1 MQRTRGSLRHR
12 SGTNRTAEDGSS
24 QEIHDL
30 RTVVKKLLT
39 PNIYFPRRL
48 CDYTGVTKADYIY
61 YRRLRDELRRAI
73 LALSANPAA
82 STTIST
88 GDGQKSVTYK
98 SLNALQAQ
106 LSVA

>member
-1 MQRTRGSLRHR
+1 M
-12 SGTNRTAEDGSS
+12 
-24 QEIHDL
+24 
-30 RTVVKKLLT
+30 
-39 PNIYFPRRL
+39 
-48 CDYTGVTKADYIY
+48 TKSDYIY

-98 SLNALQAQ
+98 SLNSLQAQ
-106 LSVA
+106 LSVAEAKCEAYERAHSGSTGFTVEPVRWS

>member
-1 MQRTRGSLRHR
+1 MTR
-12 SGTNRTAEDGSS
+12 
-24 QEIHDL
+24 
-30 RTVVKKLLT
+30 
-39 PNIYFPRRL
+39 
-48 CDYTGVTKADYIY
+48 ADYIY

-98 SLNALQAQ
+98 SLNSLQAQ
-106 LSVA
+106 LSVAEAKCEAYERANSGSTGFTVEHVRWN